1 MLYRGQLF
9 RALNPIYA
17 REPLSGRGA
26 ALYGGRFNHKG
37 MPALY
42 TSLSVLT
49 ALRESNQV
57 GNLQP
62 TTLVSYKAEIDD
74 IFDSRDDAALRAQGM
89 DAASLADGT
98 WRNQM
103 KTAGEA
109 RTQAFARQLIAEG
122 YRGLLVRSFA
132 PGMSESDLNLILW
145 QWGDAAPAR
154 LVLIDDEERLPHKPE
169 SR

>member
-26 ALYGGRFNHKG
+26 ALYGGRFNPKG
-37 MPALY
+37 LPALY

-49 ALRESNQV
+49 ALREANQV

-62 TTLVSYKAEIDD
+62 TTLVSYEAEIDD
-74 IFDSRDDAALRAQGM
+74 IFDSRNDAALRAEGM

-103 KTAGEA
+103 KAAGEA
-109 RTQAFARQLIAEG
+109 QTQAFARQLIAKG

-132 PGMSESDLNLILW
+132 PGTNETNLNLVLW

-154 LVLIDDEERLPHKPE
+154 LMLIDDEGRLTDKPE
-169 SR
+169 GR